1 MQVASMTF
9 SPLSTLQPKDRHK
22 TICVRVCRKWEFRGQ
37 NDDGPLQHV
46 DLILADE
53 QVTISP
59 N

>member
-1 MQVASMTF
+1 MTF

-22 TICVRVCRKWEFRGQ
+22 TICVRVRRKWEFRGQ